1 MTDPNYRHLI
11 LIIDRSGSM
20 QSCKAATE
28 EGINGFFE
36 TQTREPGRAT
46 ATLVQFDTE
55 HETVF
60 EHVELADAPTYTL
73 VPRGG
78 TALLDAVGFAFAREG
93 QWLASLPEEQR
104 PGTVVAV
111 IATDGEENSSR
122 EYTAEQI
129 REIIRGQREVYGWE
143 VLFIGANIDAVKTA
157 ATYGIPAASAMT
169 YDTQS
174 TEGTYQVVSAAV
186 SRGASGLGYSFTDQ
200 ERATASGIGEA

>member
-11 LIIDRSGSM
+11 LIVDRSGSM
-20 QSCKAATE
+20 KSCKAATE
-28 EGINGFFE
+28 EGINGFFA
-36 TQTREPGRAT
+36 TQAGEPGRAT

-60 EHVELADAPTYTL
+60 EHVELADAPAYRL

-93 QWLASLPEEQR
+93 QWLASLPEGQR

-122 EYTAEQI
+122 EYTGEQV
-129 REIIRGQREVYGWE
+129 REIIQGQREVYGWE

-157 ATYGIPAASAMT
+157 ATYGIPAEGAMT
-169 YDTQS
+169 YDVAYTA
-174 TEGTYQVVSAAV
+174 GTLSAVSAAV
-186 SRGASGLGYSFTDQ
+186 SRGASGLGYGFTDQ
-200 ERATASGIGEA
+200 ERATASGLTEA

>member
-1 MTDPNYRHLI
+1 MTDPSYRHLI
-11 LIIDRSGSM
+11 LVVDRSGSM
-20 QSCKAATE
+20 HSCKEATQ
-28 EGINGFFE
+28 EGINGFFA
-36 TQTREPGRAT
+36 TQAGEPGRAT

-60 EHVELADAPTYTL
+60 EHVALAEAPEYKL

-93 QWLASLPEEQR
+93 AWLASLPEDQR

-129 REIIRGQREVYGWE
+129 REIIRGQREVYGWQT
-143 VLFIGANIDAVKTA
+143 LFIGANIDAVKTA
-157 ATYGIPAASAMT
+157 ATYGIPAEGAMT
-169 YDTQS
+169 YDVAHTV
-174 TEGTYQVVSAAV
+174 GTYSAVSAAV
-186 SRGASGLGYSFTDQ
+186 SRSTSGLGYGFSDE
-200 ERATASGIGEA
+200 ERATASGLDGA